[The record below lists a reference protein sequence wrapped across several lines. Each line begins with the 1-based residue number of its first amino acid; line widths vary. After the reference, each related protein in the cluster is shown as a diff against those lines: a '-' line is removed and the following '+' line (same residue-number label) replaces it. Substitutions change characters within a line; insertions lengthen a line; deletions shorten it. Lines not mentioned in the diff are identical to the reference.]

1 MFECE
6 TSLNTFLLQH
16 LDPHREFKGTLH
28 SRLPELW
35 LLIDLIFGKFDY
47 MYWQN
52 ACSVSNF
59 SFVFWHFFSLYSVCV
74 SSAVQQCRMN
84 ENVETCTN
92 YLSGLAAGQS
102 EATAGNVRDLIQA
115 LVVST
120 YKTCLLRIR
129 AGTIQSLSVH
139 YRYRN
144 QPIRIDTVIMLYRYV
159 WKYNFTLGFKN
170 IKHIEFSRS

>member
-1 MFECE
+1 M
-6 TSLNTFLLQH
+6 N
-16 LDPHREFKGTLH
+16 
-28 SRLPELW
+28 
-35 LLIDLIFGKFDY
+35 
-47 MYWQN
+47 WQY

-59 SFVFWHFFSLYSVCV
+59 SFVSWQPFSLYSVCV

-84 ENVETCTN
+84 ENAETCTY
-92 YLSGLAAGQS
+92 YLSGLITLAAGQS

-144 QPIRIDTVIMLYRYV
+144 QPIHIDTVIMLYWYV
-159 WKYNFTLGFKN
+159 WKYNFTLGFKK
-170 IKHIEFSRS
+170 IKHIWVFKILIMLT